1 MNTAKSYDHLAA
13 ASSMKLWVQSVAS
26 STVPNY
32 PGLPVHSVGRE
43 NSRPGDALVAGL
55 LLISL
60 FAAALLIPFERLIP
74 QERDG
79 SKSSRSTST
88 GSLPKKRLGGTERG
102 QYEEQ

>member
-1 MNTAKSYDHLAA
+1 MNTAKSYDPLVAH
-13 ASSMKLWVQSVAS
+13 SFTKLWVQSVAS
-26 STVPNY
+26 STAPNY
-32 PGLPVHSVGRE
+32 PGHPVHSVGRGS
-43 NSRPGDALVAGL
+43 NRPGDALVAGL

-88 GSLPKKRLGGTERG
+88 GSLPKKKLGGTAKE
-102 QYEEQ
+102 QYEEK

>member
-13 ASSMKLWVQSVAS
+13 HSSTKLWAQSAGS
-26 STVPNY
+26 STERNSH
-32 PGLPVHSVGRE
+32 GLPVHSVGRE

-88 GSLPKKRLGGTERG
+88 GSLPKKKPGGTARG
-102 QYEEQ
+102 QHEEK